1 MAYDH
6 TPWVTQ
12 GVSTG
17 LSIGTAA
24 LSAGAAIS
32 ATTAAWLGPVGLVV
46 GFGLGGLLGAWQE
59 SERNRSL
66 FYQYKN
72 ERAEAT
78 RYLNRNIVNAQS
90 LINRTRTS
98 FDMTYGEGMYDQYD
112 DLFQTIFNLP
122 SGSQTVS
129 DLLESLTISTTSGKV
144 EHISNALSNMTRS
157 ALTGSLSL
165 QDINAEYLN
174 YMKQQIHTAD
184 TVLGLQF
191 QANTARENQIV
202 SAYFDSVEQ
211 YNLQLAQQFDQAFLQ
226 YRTENIQ
233 NEMLEGEAAVAQAT
247 SGMRQ
252 TGTGTNM
259 TTMQQ
264 FQTDLANVAYASSL
278 SYQIKAYE
286 LSMEAT
292 NRDLINEIYQIRN
305 ENAITTQ
312 QALEASVNQYNQ
324 ARDEQR
330 EYYYNIKDYTEAI
343 EEYNDEMREASSNV
357 WGWSATE
364 GYEELSPEELF

>member
-1 MAYDH
+1 MR
-6 TPWVTQ
+6 
-12 GVSTG
+12 S
-17 LSIGTAA
+17 
-24 LSAGAAIS
+24 
-32 ATTAAWLGPVGLVV
+32 
-46 GFGLGGLLGAWQE
+46 
-59 SERNRSL
+59 RNR
-66 FYQYKN
+66 
-72 ERAEAT
+72 
-78 RYLNRNIVNAQS
+78 
-90 LINRTRTS
+90 
-98 FDMTYGEGMYDQYD
+98 G
-112 DLFQTIFNLP
+112 
-122 SGSQTVS
+122 
-129 DLLESLTISTTSGKV
+129 TISTTSGKV
-144 EHISNALSNMTRS
+144 EHISNALSNITRS

-191 QANTARENQIV
+191 QANTARENQMV

-264 FQTDLANVAYASSL
+264 FQTDLSNVAYASSL